1 MSFGRKI
8 VFHTLRGG
16 LILSLGSAKHLR
28 WRIMTGMMN
37 EDLLKKYLE
46 ETGVW
51 YRFIEKKE
59 TIHTA
64 DAAKAAGLELHRVT
78 KNLVS
83 KTNEGEPVLLIIPG
97 DKRVRLK
104 SAAKALGVRR
114 VSLVSFEEAE
124 KISGYPP
131 GGTPSIGHKTKMR
144 TVIDKSLL
152 QYETVYCGGG
162 SRKRLLEIR
171 TEDIIRLNNAIVA
184 EISK

>member
-1 MSFGRKI
+1 
-8 VFHTLRGG
+8 
-16 LILSLGSAKHLR
+16 
-28 WRIMTGMMN
+28 MMKG
-37 EDLLKKYLE
+37 DFLKKYLDQ
-46 ETGVW
+46 TGIW
-51 YRFIEKKE
+51 HRFIKKEE

-83 KTNEGEPVLLIIPG
+83 KTDEGEPVLLIIPG

-124 KISGYPP
+124 RISGYPP
-131 GGTPSIGHKTKMR
+131 GGTPSVGHRTKMR

-152 QYETVYCGGG
+152 EYETIYCGGG
-162 SRKRLLEIR
+162 SRERLLELR
-171 TEDIIRLNNAIVA
+171 TEDVIRLNDAVVA

>member
-1 MSFGRKI
+1 
-8 VFHTLRGG
+8 
-16 LILSLGSAKHLR
+16 
-28 WRIMTGMMN
+28 MMKR
-37 EDLLKKYLE
+37 DFLKNYLE
-46 ETGVW
+46 ETGIW
-51 YRFIEKKE
+51 HRFIEKKE

-83 KTNEGEPVLLIIPG
+83 KTDEGEPVLLIIPG
-97 DKRVRLK
+97 DRKVRLK
-104 SAAKALGVRR
+104 SAARALDARR

-131 GGTPSIGHKTKMR
+131 GGTPSIGHKIRMR

-152 QYETVYCGGG
+152 QYETIYCGGG
-162 SRKRLLEIR
+162 SRKRLLELR
-171 TEDIIRLNNAIVA
+171 TKDVIKLNNAIVA